1 MRILVL
7 QHARVE
13 HPGIFRQFFAEDGY
27 AWQPVE
33 LDEGEPIPDLEPF
46 DLMVAMGG
54 PQDVWQEDKFP
65 WLVPEKQA
73 IRKFVMEMRRPYFGI
88 CLGHQL
94 LADAIGGT
102 CGPAA
107 EPEVGVLS
115 VSKTSDGQADAL
127 LANAPDP
134 MHALQWHGAEVAA
147 LPDGAVVL
155 ASSPACKV
163 QAFRYQEHAY
173 GLQFHVE
180 ISQDTVAEWAE
191 IPEYAASLQA
201 AMGDGAVD
209 RLAAEAA
216 ELLPTFNRDART
228 LYDNLKSI
236 IAARTLPAGQK
247 RVHQAEWPLAKRAGG
262 TCN

>member
-1 MRILVL
+1 MMRILVL

-13 HPGIFRQFFAEDGY
+13 HPGIFREFFAEDDF
-27 AWQPVE
+27 AWQAVE

-65 WLVPEKQA
+65 WLAPEKRA
-73 IRKFVMEMRRPYFGI
+73 IGKFVMEMRRPYFGI

-94 LADAIGGT
+94 LAASIGGT

-115 VSKTSDGQADAL
+115 VSKTSAAQTDAL
-127 LANAPDP
+127 LHNAPDP
-134 MHALQWHGAEVAA
+134 MRALQWHGAEVTA
-147 LPDGAVVL
+147 LPEGAVVL

-180 ISQDTVAEWAE
+180 ISNDTVAEWAE

-201 AMGDGAVD
+201 AMGEGAVD
-209 RLAAEAA
+209 RLAADTAA
-216 ELLPTFNRDART
+216 LLPTFNRDART
-228 LYDNLKSI
+228 LYDNLKSMI
-236 IAARTLPAGQK
+236 RARALPAG
-247 RVHQAEWPLAKRAGG
+247 
-262 TCN
+262 